1 MPPSTSMI
9 IFFSSRISRG
19 WARKNGMAI
28 PGVFSG
34 LNHSLE
40 IQAWGRT
47 RDAAL
52 GELVMEREQTVLEPG
67 ALDLHMEV
75 LEADLQQ
82 LLVGQRRPGK
92 FSAHGPV

>member
-1 MPPSTSMI
+1 MHSDQVPPSTSRI

-19 WARKNGMAI
+19 WARKNGIAM

-47 RDAAL
+47 R
-52 GELVMEREQTVLEPG
+52 MPR
-67 ALDLHMEV
+67 
-75 LEADLQQ
+75 
-82 LLVGQRRPGK
+82 
-92 FSAHGPV
+92 SASSS